1 MATVMEEL
9 LIVLRVDASG
19 LKASLESAVS
29 GVKDASENLQKAN
42 EASQSQAGESS
53 RVAVEQLEA
62 LKNKTNETS
71 LAMDKAGKNYESLA
85 TKWRGAVGS
94 ILQMVAAPIAGAF
107 AIGSVVN
114 TYMSGVGE
122 VARLTGAYNEK
133 LDEWTKKRALLAR
146 VNKEDIEVYK
156 KGREALTR
164 FNIVMA
170 DLSTGI
176 MRTQLPAI
184 RFFIDMLNKFS
195 AWVDRNQPNIIRFL
209 QVTAGVITALLIPS
223 FIKLGL
229 AMATNPLTWIVAAL
243 GVLVAVIDDLIT
255 YIHGGE
261 SAFSGLWSIVGD
273 GETWLSI
280 INFVLDDVL
289 GMLKQLAP
297 AIIAFGA
304 SFAIIKTGSAIVG
317 GLTTAFRALQV
328 LLASNPIG
336 LFVTAAVVSLT
347 LLYNNWD
354 KVVAWFKSGFAWFSE
369 KFPGIS
375 AVIERIANSF
385 ADLGR
390 KIAEVFSFD
399 YIKQKIA
406 SLIDWMPDFLKP
418 DDLQEWA
425 KNYKANNDNPP
436 SGALVDPK
444 IQSINNRK
452 QDISNTNNVTIYTN
466 TNDPTKM
473 GQEVTQAMQKAN
485 RRDYD
490 INPSESGVR

>member
-71 LAMDKAGKNYESLA
+71 LAMDNAGKNYESLA

-94 ILQMVAAPIAGAF
+94 ILQMVAAPVAGAF

-223 FIKLGL
+223 FIKLGI
-229 AMATNPLTWIVAAL
+229 AMATNPLTWIVGGIVAL
-243 GVLVAVIDDLIT
+243 IAVIDDLVT
-255 YIHGGE
+255 YLRGGE
-261 SAFSGLWSIVGD
+261 SAFGDFWGDVVPLVQSAIDIVAKFYDFIQRIGAVDAVIDSIKNAFSALVG
-273 GETWLSI
+273 
-280 INFVLDDVL
+280 VL
-289 GMLKQLAP
+289 GICANLLRIVFSLLTWNPELLFSALSDLGARFEQVFNSVRDIVNDAMNVVFNVFTELLKF
-297 AIIAFGA
+297 FGLGEDKA
-304 SFAIIKTGSAIVG
+304 QRFGEILRET
-317 GLTTAFRALQV
+317 F
-328 LLASNPIG
+328 NIG
-336 LFVTAAVVSLT
+336 DVIG
-347 LLYNNWD
+347 
-354 KVVAWFKSGFAWFSE
+354 WFKE
-369 KFPGIS
+369 KVAG
-375 AVIERIANSF
+375 
-385 ADLGR
+385 
-390 KIAEVFSFD
+390 
-399 YIKQKIA
+399 
-406 SLIDWMPDFLKP
+406 LIDWMPDFLKP
-418 DDLQEWA
+418 DSLKDWAREYKEANPAQQTILDQRLQ
-425 KNYKANNDNPP
+425 
-436 SGALVDPK
+436 SV
-444 IQSINNRK
+444 NNRK

-466 TNDPTKM
+466 TNDPAKM